1 MDSISF
7 KTDTFITKD
16 FPRLSSQLR
25 LLAVIVCF
33 LIFTVGYLLSGEVDF
48 TRLTLFA
55 FIPIVLGGMYYGFW
69 AGMLLSTVILVLN
82 TAWFYIKGGSGV
94 QEFLSTGGLSS
105 YIALMSTGILAG
117 YLGDLRKRLEQE
129 LSLRKRAE
137 VAAFANEARASQAM
151 EHFPKRFMLSR
162 LHPINNHEGS
172 VTGCVFVNTDATDLK
187 ISVAEHNRIKQ
198 DERDQRILAE
208 ALRDINAALNST
220 LNFDEVLDRILTN
233 VGRAIK
239 HDSATI
245 MLVDSGIARVA
256 RCKGYAER
264 GIEDSVIQAKF
275 SVAETPNLRQ
285 MSETGQPIFVADTHE
300 CVSWIKHPE
309 TSWLRSYVGAPMR
322 IKGQTIGFINLDSH
336 KPGSFNHTHAE
347 RLQAI
352 SDQAGVA
359 IDNARLFEEVQRFAR
374 QMTLLNDITRIAI
387 SAPNFNNML
396 QRLADRLGE
405 LFNAD
410 GAYIT
415 LWDENRGVA
424 VPAAAYGPA
433 RETYPLLKVHP
444 DEKTMTACV
453 LKENRV
459 LVAEDVCDSPYTS
472 PTIAASIPTRSM
484 MALPLIADGHK
495 LGAALIGFNHQHHFT
510 YEDKSLGDQAA
521 AQISLAIFKSRVLE
535 TERKRT
541 AQLTRAN
548 SFIMALG
555 RVASRIEKAPDPDI
569 VMETLGSELK
579 KFNINSL
586 VALKVSGI
594 DALSIHY
601 LSLDSKAVDLAE
613 KLIGIST
620 YDYRITSERFYYYHD
635 VIDRGQAVFSPDPEL
650 TVNTAFPGIPKSMV
664 KQFSK
669 LIDFTSAANLIF
681 LPLIAEERTIGTL
694 WLWGE
699 DLKEDD
705 LPAASVF
712 ASQVAVA
719 LENAR
724 LYNHTQ
730 HLAITDD
737 LTELYNRRGFFE
749 FGQRELE
756 RAWRFEYPLSAVMID
771 IDHFKVVNDTHG
783 HTVGDQILK
792 GLSHRLK
799 RNLRAVD
806 VIGRYGGEEF
816 VILLPETG
824 PPDAQ
829 DVAERL
835 NKQVVCEPFNTDAG
849 NVFITIS
856 LGVSSLVAS
865 VTSLDVLI
873 ANADRALYD
882 AKGAGRNR
890 VSINSKTSH

>member
-1 MDSISF
+1 MDSINS
-7 KTDTFITKD
+7 KEDIFITRD
-16 FPRLSSQLR
+16 FPRLPVQWR
-25 LLAVIVCF
+25 PVAVTASV
-33 LIFTVGYLLSGEVDF
+33 LIFVVGYLLASEVDF

-55 FIPIVLGGMYYGFW
+55 FIPVVLGGLYYGYW
-69 AGMLLSTVILVLN
+69 VGMLLSTLIFVLN
-82 TAWFYIKGGSGV
+82 MASFYIRGGSGV
-94 QEFLSTGGLSS
+94 QQFFSMGGLSS
-105 YIALMSTGILAG
+105 YLALITAGILVG
-117 YLGDLRKRLEQE
+117 YLSDLRKRLESE

-137 VAAFANEARASQAM
+137 AA
-151 EHFPKRFMLSR
+151 
-162 LHPINNHEGS
+162 
-172 VTGCVFVNTDATDLK
+172 LK
-187 ISVAEHNRIKQ
+187 KSVAERNRIEK
-198 DERDQRILAE
+198 DERDQRRLAE

-220 LNFDEVLDRILTN
+220 LDFDEVLDRILTN
-233 VGRAIK
+233 VGRVIE

-245 MLVDSGIARVA
+245 MLVDAGIAQVA
-256 RCKGYAER
+256 RSNGYSER
-264 GIEDSVIQAKF
+264 GIEDFVMQTKF
-275 SVAETPNLRQ
+275 SIAETPNLRR
-285 MSETGQPIFVADTHE
+285 MTETGHAIFIADTDKCE
-300 CVSWIKHPE
+300 TWISHPE

-336 KPGSFNHTHAE
+336 TPGFFDQSHAE
-347 RLQAI
+347 RLQII

-415 LWDENRGVA
+415 LWDENRNVA

-433 RETYPLLKVHP
+433 RETYPLLKVRP
-444 DEKTMTACV
+444 DEKSMTASV
-453 LKENRV
+453 LEENCV
-459 LVAEDVCDSPYTS
+459 LVAEDVFDSPYTS
-472 PTIAASIPTRSM
+472 PRMARSFPTRSM
-484 MALPLIADGHK
+484 MGLPLVADGRK

-510 YEDKSLGDQAA
+510 PADKSLGDQAA

-555 RVASRIEKAPDPDI
+555 RVASRIEKAPDPDN

-579 KFNINSL
+579 KFNIHSL
-586 VALKVSGI
+586 VALAVPGM
-594 DALSIHY
+594 DALTIRY
-601 LSLDSKAVDLAE
+601 LSLDSKAVHLAE
-613 KLIGIST
+613 QLIGISR
-620 YDYRITSERFYYYHD
+620 YDYRITPERFYYYHD
-635 VIDRGQAVFSPDPEL
+635 VIDRGRAVFSPDPEL
-650 TVNTAFPGIPKSMV
+650 TVNTAFPSIPKSIV
-664 KQFSK
+664 KQFAR
-669 LIDFTSAANLIF
+669 LIDITSAVNLIF

-699 DLKEDD
+699 DLEEDD

-756 RAWRFEYPLSAVMID
+756 RAWRFEHPLSAVMID

-783 HTVGDQILK
+783 HTVGDQILR
-792 GLSHRLK
+792 GLSNRLK
-799 RNLRAVD
+799 KNLRAVD
-806 VIGRYGGEEF
+806 IIGRYGGEEF
-816 VILLPETG
+816 VILLPETSA
-824 PPDAQ
+824 PAAQ

-856 LGVSSLVAS
+856 LGVSTLHES
-865 VTSLDVLI
+865 VESLDDLI

-890 VSINSKTSH
+890 VSINSQTLH